1 MKTDKSINIVGN
13 YCLSDALNK
22 DYTESPLI
30 PKKSISVMGEE
41 EKLSFFFSIV
51 DQSAN
56 AVVITNVN
64 KDIIYANKKFEELSG
79 FGLSEVLGKNPR
91 LLKSN
96 KTPADTYRD
105 MYRTLQAGKSWKGVF
120 FNIHRDKTEYI
131 EEAVISP
138 VTCDRGNV
146 ICYVAEKRDITAQV
160 AAEERVKR
168 LAHFDSLTG
177 LPNRAYFIEETN
189 KLMDLQSS
197 KESGFTILFADL
209 DRFKELNDSC
219 GHLAGDAALKEVARR
234 IAQVIS
240 PSDLA
245 ARVGGDEFIV
255 VHRRPTQESATL
267 LAAKLAAE
275 LSRPIQINKGQ
286 EAFLGISIGA
296 ATWPSDGTTMNELL
310 SHADLAMYEA
320 KSTERNFV
328 FYTEQVGIR
337 FYREL
342 ELSSRLNQAI
352 RQSKDQFYLVYQP
365 KFYLDSG
372 QVTGVEA
379 LLRWNE
385 PEFGI
390 ISPVEFIPIAEKHR
404 IMCPIGK
411 WVIKAVCK
419 QLRHWQSEGR
429 VLPDR
434 IAVNISVQQL
444 EHPDFFEEIT
454 NIIIDEGL
462 SPTFF
467 ELEITE
473 SVLMSNSGN
482 TIYVL
487 QQLEQVGF
495 NIVIDDFGTGFS
507 SLSYLKIINA
517 KILKID
523 KSFVQDISTSIHD
536 QVIVKS
542 VVDLATNLG
551 LSIVAEGVETEE
563 QKSTLISLGC
573 NIGQGFYYS
582 KPLTNNEVS
591 KFFDYKDF

>member
-1 MKTDKSINIVGN
+1 MKTDKTIIMPTNDRFA
-13 YCLSDALNK
+13 DAIRK
-22 DYTESPLI
+22 DHTESPLI
-30 PKKSISVMGEE
+30 LMNGASMMTQE

-56 AVVITNVN
+56 AVIITNVN
-64 KDIIYANKKFEELSG
+64 KDIIYVNKKFEELSG
-79 FGLSEVLGKNPR
+79 YDLSEVLGKNPKI
-91 LLKSN
+91 LKSN

-105 MYRTLQAGKSWKGVF
+105 MYQTLQAKASWKGVF
-120 FNIHRDKTEYI
+120 FNVHRDKTEYI

-138 VTCDRGNV
+138 VLSEAGNI
-146 ICYVAEKRDITAQV
+146 ICYLAEKRDITDQV
-160 AAEERVKR
+160 AAEQRVRR
-168 LAHFDSLTG
+168 LTHFDSLTE
-177 LPNRAYFIEETN
+177 LPNRDYFIEEAKN
-189 KLMDLQSS
+189 LMDFQLGQESS
-197 KESGFTILFADL
+197 FTILFADL

-234 IAQVIS
+234 IEQVIS
-240 PSDLA
+240 PNDLA
-245 ARVGGDEFIV
+245 ARVGGDEFV
-255 VHRRPTQESATL
+255 VIHKKSTAESTKQ
-267 LAAKLAAE
+267 LAAKLAAA
-275 LSRPIQINKGQ
+275 LSRPIKINNGQ
-286 EAFLGISIGA
+286 EAFIGVSIGA
-296 ATWPSDGTTMNELL
+296 ATWPLDGTTLNELL

-320 KSTERNFV
+320 KSIERDFV
-328 FYTEQVGIR
+328 FYTEQLGTH

-342 ELSSRLNQAI
+342 ELSQRLNQAI
-352 RQSKDQFYLVYQP
+352 RQSKEQFYLVYQP
-365 KFYLDSG
+365 KFYLATG
-372 QVTGVEA
+372 QVTGVEV

-390 ISPVEFIPIAEKHR
+390 ISPAEFIPIAEKHR
-404 IMCPIGK
+404 IICPIGK

-444 EHPDFFEEIT
+444 EHPDFFEEIID
-454 NIIIDEGL
+454 IITDEGL

-473 SVLMSNSGN
+473 SVLMSNSAN
-482 TIYVL
+482 TICVL
-487 QQLEQVGF
+487 KQLEQVGF

-517 KILKID
+517 KVLKID
-523 KSFVQDISTSIHD
+523 KSFIQDISTSTHD

-551 LSIVAEGVETEE
+551 LSIIAEGVETEE
-563 QKSTLISLGC
+563 QKNKLISLGC
-573 NIGQGFYYS
+573 KIGQGFYYS
-582 KPLTNNEVS
+582 KPLPNNEVS
-591 KFFDYKDF
+591 RFFNYKDF